1 MGDAIHIEN
10 FSAND
15 KKSVLDLLNEAELP
29 IEDLTDEKMKNF
41 MIAKAKDG
49 SIIGV
54 VGVEIYRGSGLLRSL
69 AVHTAYRGT
78 GLGSL
83 LTRKIESFARRK
95 GIKVL
100 YLLTMTA
107 ADFFTKIGYQVTQRD
122 NLPAPIRKTEEF
134 KNLCP
139 VSAKCLFRV
148 LDSAWHP

>member
-1 MGDAIHIEN
+1 MGDEINIEN
-10 FSAND
+10 FPANA
-15 KKSVLDLLNEAELP
+15 KGAVLDLLDEAKLP
-29 IEDLTDEKMKNF
+29 TKDLTEEKMKNF

-69 AVHTAYRGT
+69 AVHPARRGT

-83 LTRKIESFARRK
+83 LTRKIESFASRK
-95 GIKVL
+95 GIKTL

-107 ADFFTKIGYQVTQRD
+107 ADFFTKIGYEVTQRD
-122 NLPAPIRKTEEF
+122 NLPAPIKETEEF

-139 VSAKCLFRV
+139 VSAVCLFKV
-148 LDSAWHP
+148 LDSA

>member
-139 VSAKCLFRV
+139 VSAKCLFKV
-148 LDSAWHP
+148 LDSA

>member
-1 MGDAIHIEN
+1 MGDEINIEN
-10 FSAND
+10 FPANA
-15 KKSVLDLLNEAELP
+15 KGAVLDLLDEAKLP
-29 IEDLTDEKMKNF
+29 TKDLTKEKMKNF

-69 AVHTAYRGT
+69 AVHPAHRGT

-83 LTRKIESFARRK
+83 LTRKIESFASRK
-95 GIKVL
+95 GIKTL

-107 ADFFTKIGYQVTQRD
+107 ADFFTKIGYEVTQRD
-122 NLPAPIRKTEEF
+122 SLPAPIKETEEF

-139 VSAKCLFRV
+139 VSAVCLFKV
-148 LDSAWHP
+148 LDSA

>member
-1 MGDAIHIEN
+1 MGDEINIEN
-10 FSAND
+10 FPANA
-15 KKSVLDLLNEAELP
+15 KGAVLDLLDEAKLP
-29 IEDLTDEKMKNF
+29 TKDLTKEKMKNF

-69 AVHTAYRGT
+69 AVHPAHRGT

-83 LTRKIESFARRK
+83 LTRKIESFASRK
-95 GIKVL
+95 GIKTL

-107 ADFFTKIGYQVTQRD
+107 ADFFTKIGYEVTQRD
-122 NLPAPIRKTEEF
+122 NLPAPIKETEEF

-139 VSAKCLFRV
+139 VSAVCLFKV
-148 LDSAWHP
+148 LDSA